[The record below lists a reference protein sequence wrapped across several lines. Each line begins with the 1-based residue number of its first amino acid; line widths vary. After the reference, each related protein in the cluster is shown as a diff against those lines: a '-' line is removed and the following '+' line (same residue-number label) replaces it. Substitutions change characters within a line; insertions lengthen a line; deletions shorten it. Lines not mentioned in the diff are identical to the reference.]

1 MGRVSSPTERP
12 SYEQLKQ
19 IIAHKDEAV
28 RHAYWNSTTIKSL
41 AWLAYQAHDSG
52 SDDYNAEKYG
62 EAAMWTLK
70 LIAEHAHLSH
80 EELEAAHAGAHN
92 SVLNQADAT
101 TGQS

>member
-1 MGRVSSPTERP
+1 
-12 SYEQLKQ
+12 
-19 IIAHKDEAV
+19 
-28 RHAYWNSTTIKSL
+28 
-41 AWLAYQAHDSG
+41 
-52 SDDYNAEKYG
+52 
-62 EAAMWTLK
+62 MWTLK